1 MCSPI
6 SGASAADLAQNTAAP
21 KAPAP
26 TVPKP
31 TQAPDTVHLSPSALA
46 ALGDVDHDG
55 DSH

>member
-21 KAPAP
+21 KTPAPAP
-26 TVPKP
+26 KP
-31 TQAPDTVHLSPSALA
+31 SQAPDTVHLSATALA
-46 ALGDVDHDG
+46 ALGDSDHDG